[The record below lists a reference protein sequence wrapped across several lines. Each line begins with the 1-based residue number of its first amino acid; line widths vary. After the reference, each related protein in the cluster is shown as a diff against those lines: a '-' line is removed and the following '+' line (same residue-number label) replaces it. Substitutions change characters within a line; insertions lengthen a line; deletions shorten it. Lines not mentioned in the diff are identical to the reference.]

1 MELAQSLFHMVTC
14 TYAKVMWCVRVRGSV
29 IYQLDT
35 DDFAVSY
42 LNYFII

>member
-1 MELAQSLFHMVTC
+1 MVTC